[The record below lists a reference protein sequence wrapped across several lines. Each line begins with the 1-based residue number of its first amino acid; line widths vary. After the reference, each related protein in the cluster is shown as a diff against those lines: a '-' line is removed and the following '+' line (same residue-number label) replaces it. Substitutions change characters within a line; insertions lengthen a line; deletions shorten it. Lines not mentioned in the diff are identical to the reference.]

1 MTTAATPENAPGPV
15 LLPTPEVVQAQ
26 QLLARQQL
34 AVAMERAR
42 AAASGVAHAPALAD
56 ERDLPGPGSRW
67 PTSATGPPQRLFMRV
82 VPSCHDPAKRSPA
95 DG

>member
-34 AVAMERAR
+34 AVAMDRAHGRHAGRGASR
-42 AAASGVAHAPALAD
+42 AGK
-56 ERDLPGPGSRW
+56 
-67 PTSATGPPQRLFMRV
+67 RV
-82 VPSCHDPAKRSPA
+82 IRHR
-95 DG
+95 